1 MAATKSNANRRELTS
16 LQLSPGTGDLV
27 NARLRSQTPHRPRCC
42 RNRCASRSS
51 TSAQYPLIE
60 NEYKNGESQR
70 SVQAATSRKKWS
82 VTKRLTPSQLAA
94 LRTFY
99 DARNG
104 THEPFYFYDPYDT
117 NPKFSYDPT
126 GAAVDRQVHRPVQ
139 HATGA
144 SRSTPGRSDVQIELI
159 ELA

>member
-1 MAATKSNANRRELTS
+1 MPGSVQNAAPATVLPQS
-16 LQLSPGTGDLV
+16 L
-27 NARLRSQTPHRPRCC
+27 C
-42 RNRCASRSS
+42 RAFTHERA
-51 TSAQYPLIE
+51 YPLIE

-70 SVQAATSRKKWS
+70 SVLATNSRKRWRL
-82 VTKRLTPSQLAA
+82 TKRLTPAALQA

-104 THEPFYFYDPYDT
+104 TTEPFYFYDPYDT

-126 GAAVDRQVHRPVQ
+126 GQVT
-139 HATGA
+139 TGRYTVRFN
-144 SRSTPGRSDVQIELI
+144 SDWQQSSGPGRSDVEIELL